1 MLQGVGLGGG
11 VGENVLV
18 GDVVQPGDGVQVPRV
33 LAVVPQEGDRLG
45 LSPVSDVWTVTTIN
59 EDLVISVSTPCNT
72 NMVWI

>member
-11 VGENVLV
+11 VGEDVLV

-45 LSPVSDVWTVTTIN
+45 LGPVSDVRAVPTVYQH
-59 EDLVISVSTPCNT
+59 LVTGRD
-72 NMVWI
+72 WEHL